1 MVEEEV
7 VLREEGLGDLGFVQ
21 AVEGGVAT
29 GVGLVE
35 LEMGLVVRTGAVCFT
50 GCTEKVTLTG
60 VIVLAGVVEVDA
72 V

>member
-1 MVEEEV
+1 MVGEEV
-7 VLREEGLGDLGFVQ
+7 VLKEEGLGDLGFVQ

-35 LEMGLVVRTGAVCFT
+35 LEMGLVVATGGVCFT
-50 GCTEKVTLTG
+50 GCTEKVTLAG
-60 VIVLAGVVEVDA
+60 ELVLAGVVEVDA